1 MSEII
6 YYKPGP
12 KFEHICVADAVIN
25 GQLVAIPALKIPEVE
40 GLTLIKDL
48 NQKIKIA
55 REALEFYADPEN
67 YHAILILPDRP
78 SGAFADDFS
87 DHGHPNYDRQMPG
100 KTAREALEKLAKL

>member
-48 NQKIKIA
+48 NQKIRDLWDELFKAHAALLEANPYVGRCIGEGTPEESQA
-55 REALEFYADPEN
+55 ALELRQRIDK
-67 YHAILILPDRP
+67 ILKP
-78 SGAFADDFS
+78 
-87 DHGHPNYDRQMPG
+87 
-100 KTAREALEKLAKL
+100 KL